1 MKIAVRYQSR
11 GGNTKAVA
19 ELLAEKFGVPA
30 YPVETPLGHYV
41 DLLFLGGGVYEW
53 QMDKALRRFIEK
65 LDAKKVGE
73 IVCFST
79 TGYMNS
85 TIEQIKK
92 EAAKKNIA
100 VNQNELLIKMLLKG
114 HSWLGLEGG
123 HLTDKQKEI
132 ISEFADKIKG
142 EMR

>member
-1 MKIAVRYQSR
+1 MKIAIIYQSR

-19 ELLAEKFGVPA
+19 EMLAEKFGVQA
-30 YPVETPLGHYV
+30 YSLEIPLENDV
-41 DLLFLGGGVYEW
+41 DMLFLGGGVYSW
-53 QMDKALRRFIEK
+53 QMDKSLRRFIEN
-65 LDAKKVGE
+65 LDSEKVGE

-100 VNQNELLIKMLLKG
+100 INQNELLIKMFLKG
-114 HSWLGLEGG
+114 HSGLGFEGG
-123 HLTDKQKEI
+123 HLSDK
-132 ISEFADKIKG
+132 
-142 EMR
+142 

>member
-1 MKIAVRYQSR
+1 MKIAIRYQSR

-19 ELLAEKFGVPA
+19 EILAEKFGVQA
-30 YPVETPLGHYV
+30 YPVETPLEHYV

-53 QMDKALRRFIEK
+53 QMDKSLRRFIENLNAEK
-65 LDAKKVGE
+65 IGE

-85 TIEQIKK
+85 TVEQIKK

-123 HLTDKQKEI
+123 YLSDKQKKV

>member
-19 ELLAEKFGVPA
+19 ELLAEKFGVQA
-30 YPVETPLGHYV
+30 YPVETPLGYYV
-41 DLLFLGGGVYEW
+41 DFLFLGGGVYEW
-53 QMDKALRRFIEK
+53 QMDKALRRFIEN
-65 LDAKKVGE
+65 LDAEKVGE

-100 VNQNELLIKMLLKG
+100 IIAIQKKYKAVDKG
-114 HSWLGLEGG
+114 G
-123 HLTDKQKEI
+123 
-132 ISEFADKIKG
+132 KI
-142 EMR
+142 EA